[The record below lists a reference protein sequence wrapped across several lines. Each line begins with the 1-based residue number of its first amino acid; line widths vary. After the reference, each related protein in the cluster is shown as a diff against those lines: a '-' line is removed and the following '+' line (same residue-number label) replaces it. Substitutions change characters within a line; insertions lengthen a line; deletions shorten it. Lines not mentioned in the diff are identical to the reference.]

1 MTAPDGEHDDEDPCP
16 PPRDH
21 VGKEG
26 RADTGGVEEILAER
40 YAKGEISADQLRRRR
55 EELRR
60 KRR

>member
-26 RADTGGVEEILAER
+26 RADTGGAAR
-40 YAKGEISADQLRRRR
+40 NCAGSAGS
-55 EELRR
+55 E
-60 KRR
+60 